1 MKLTN
6 KQLKQIIKEELENII
21 NEYGDDMHGAHGSPG
36 IKPPG
41 LEGSNIAQEWDRYT
55 SRLEGKMRGQP
66 DIYTAFDMYQQE
78 FPERAEEMRQYLNH
92 VHYYLQRP
100 V

>member
-6 KQLKQIIKEELENII
+6 KQLKQIIKEELSNVLE
-21 NEYGDDMHGAHGSPG
+21 EYGDEMHGARGSHM
-36 IKPPG
+36 KPPG
-41 LEGSNIAQEWDRYT
+41 LEGSNIADEWDRYT
-55 SRLEGKMRGQP
+55 SRLKSKMREHP
-66 DIYTAFDMYQQE
+66 DIYIAFDMYQKE

-92 VHYYLQRP
+92 VHSYLARP